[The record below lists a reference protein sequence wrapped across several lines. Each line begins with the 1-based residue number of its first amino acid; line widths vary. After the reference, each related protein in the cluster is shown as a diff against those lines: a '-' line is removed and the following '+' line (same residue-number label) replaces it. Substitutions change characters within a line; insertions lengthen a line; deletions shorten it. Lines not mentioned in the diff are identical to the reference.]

1 MPPPTASLQHTI
13 VRTRYAEATARLL
26 SEVAGL
32 RIGKIWHNFLPL
44 STSNSVALD
53 LLQVESPST
62 AASSPPSIAPQHC
75 AFFNDDSGFEAGLRA
90 LKSRKIE
97 F

>member
-13 VRTRYAEATARLL
+13 VRTLDAEAMARLL

-44 STSNSVALD
+44 STP
-53 LLQVESPST
+53 SPST
-62 AASSPPSIAPQHC
+62 SFRSNRPRPPPPLLLASPRSTTP
-75 AFFNDDSGFEAGLRA
+75 F
-90 LKSRKIE
+90 
-97 F
+97 